1 MACKVFQEMVTLGRM
16 GRSKEMGLVLVL
28 GVGSSGPDN
37 FADREHIGTSPKLGL
52 SWWIRVL
59 Q

>member
-1 MACKVFQEMVTLGRM
+1 M